1 MGKGKHISSGPQSAF
16 VRDSVIMGVGIL
28 IIATLTYGAIWLIQ
42 DLRSG
47 SDDDP
52 AATGTTVTTQAPTTT
67 SSPATAPSTAVAT
80 TTTSTSATTTVPV
93 VEVRP
98 PAEVTVIVLNS
109 VGTTGLAHRV
119 TEALAEIG
127 YDTLEPDNYE
137 PQLEQSRI
145 WYKPGYG
152 PDAIDLA
159 ANFPDALT
167 ELNPDVAPEA
177 DIVVLLGASYEE
189 PE

>member
-1 MGKGKHISSGPQSAF
+1 MAKGKHVSSGPQSAF
-16 VRDSVIMGVGIL
+16 VRDSVIMAVGIL
-28 IIATLTYGAIWLIQ
+28 IIAALTYGAIWLFQ
-42 DLRSG
+42 DLRKGSG
-47 SDDDP
+47 DDP
-52 AATGTTVTTQAPTTT
+52 AVTETTLTTEAPTTTAATATTSSTAAPTTT
-67 SSPATAPSTAVAT
+67 SSTST
-80 TTTSTSATTTVPV
+80 TTTTV

-98 PAEVTVIVLNS
+98 PAEVTVLVLNS
-109 VGTTGLAHRV
+109 VGTPGLARRV
-119 TEALAEIG
+119 TENLAAIG

-137 PQLEQSRI
+137 PELEQSRI
-145 WYKPGYG
+145 WYKPGFG

-159 ANFPDALT
+159 ASFPDAKT